1 MLKEVVSGSIADSR
15 FTTLLLAAFGGL
27 ALLLGAVGVY
37 GVMAYVVSQQTREVG
52 IRIALGAD
60 SGRVLRTSMVRGMIP
75 VGVGV
80 ALGIAGAVAAT
91 RLLASLL
98 FEVTT
103 TDAVTFILVP
113 LCMTVIAAAASYLPA
128 RQAAQVDPMISLSTE

>member
-1 MLKEVVSGSIADSR
+1 
-15 FTTLLLAAFGGL
+15 
-27 ALLLGAVGVY
+27 
-37 GVMAYVVSQQTREVG
+37 MAYVVSQRTREVG

-60 SGRVLRTSMVRGMIP
+60 SGRVLRASMVRGMIP

-103 TDAVTFILVP
+103 TDPVTFILVP